1 MRYLRI
7 YRHFVAQSLK
17 RNLEYRAD
25 LILGILS
32 FVAVQ
37 AVGLLSIRL
46 LYNYI
51 PDIAGWTFNEILLIY
66 GIFQIPRGIDHLLT
80 DNLWILSNM
89 VRKGTFDQI
98 LTKPL
103 NPLFHVVAQRFQT
116 EAFGELLLGVG
127 IMIYVFPLLQLQLQ
141 AIQFL
146 LLVVF
151 ILIGTLI
158 YTSIKLI
165 ATTLSFWLKN
175 SFPIMVTIY
184 DMSLFTQRPIAIY
197 PSALRF
203 LLSYVIPFAF
213 TAYFPALYLLYDV
226 DINVLILQA
235 ILVTSLLLMLSYRF
249 WLLGIKY
256 YESAG
261 S

>member
-1 MRYLRI
+1 MRYLTI
-7 YRHFVAQSLK
+7 YRHFVAQSIK
-17 RNLEYRAD
+17 QNLEYRAD
-25 LILGILS
+25 LLLGIVS

-37 AVGLLSIRL
+37 AVGLLTIGL
-46 LYNYI
+46 VYNYI
-51 PDIAGWTFNEILLIY
+51 PDLAGWTFNELLLIY

-103 NPLFHVVAQRFQT
+103 NPLFHVVAQRFQL
-116 EAFGELLLGVG
+116 EAFGELLLGVALLL
-127 IMIYVFPLLQLQLQ
+127 YVMPILNLELQLLQVVVL
-141 AIQFL
+141 AIFI
-146 LLVVF
+146 VV
-151 ILIGTLI
+151 GTLI
-158 YTSIKLI
+158 YTSIKLM

-184 DMSLFTQRPIAIY
+184 DMSLFTQRPLAIY
-197 PSALRF
+197 PAALRF

-213 TAYFPALYLLYDV
+213 TAYFPAMYLLFEVDV
-226 DINVLILQA
+226 A
-235 ILVTSLLLMLSYRF
+235 LLLWQAVAVTLGLIVISYRF
-249 WLLGIKY
+249 WLWGISY

>member
-7 YRHFVAQSLK
+7 YRQFVSQSLK

-25 LILGILS
+25 MILGIVS
-32 FVAVQ
+32 FIAVQ
-37 AVGLLSIRL
+37 GVGLLSIRV

-51 PDIAGWTFNEILLIY
+51 PDIAGWTYNELLLIY

-116 EAFGELLLGVG
+116 EALGELLLGTG
-127 IMIYVFPLLQLQLQ
+127 ILIYVFPLLDLQLNL
-141 AIQFL
+141 AQFVVL
-146 LLVVF
+146 GVF
-151 ILIGTLI
+151 IFVGSLI
-158 YTSIKLI
+158 YTAIKLF
-165 ATTLSFWLKN
+165 ATTLSFWMKN
-175 SFPIMVTIY
+175 SFPIMVTVY
-184 DMSLFTQRPIAIY
+184 DMALFTQRPLAIY
-197 PSALRF
+197 PLALRF
-203 LLSYVIPFAF
+203 ILSYVIPFAF
-213 TAYFPALYLLYDV
+213 TAYFPALYLLTDV
-226 DINVLILQA
+226 DVSQLMLQA
-235 ILVTSLLLMLSYRF
+235 VVVTSGLLLLSYRF
-249 WLLGIKY
+249 WLLGIKH